1 MKAELFKN
9 PLIKRS
15 YGLSRDVC
23 ILCFRIQKEN
33 REFDITRQLIRSISS
48 VTANLFESRGAVSA
62 KDFFHKYSICY
73 KELMESYYW
82 INLISDIKLVDSQS
96 ILSILK
102 EVEELSRIFSKSK
115 ITLKRNLKLNS

>member
-15 YGLSRDVC
+15 YILSRNVC
-23 ILCFRIQKEN
+23 LLCFKIQKEN
-33 REFDITRQLIRSISS
+33 KEFDITRQLIRSISS
-48 VTANLFESRGAVSA
+48 VTANLFESRGAISA

-82 INLISDIKLVDSQS
+82 INLMSDLHLIDFRS
-96 ILSILK
+96 ILNIIK
-102 EVEELSRIFSKSK
+102 EIEELSKIFSKSK
-115 ITLKRNLKLNS
+115 MTLKKNLKLNS